1 MTNWRDASGE
11 GALEGERRSGR
22 WSGAGGL
29 KRVVRVAEELR
40 MDPQIV
46 RVALEREDGSVRTD
60 VSLRDSIRAVERALN
75 RESRPPRVVG
85 PRP

>member
-1 MTNWRDASGE
+1 MTNMSEASSE
-11 GALEGERRSGR
+11 LVREDERRSGR

-40 MDPQIV
+40 MDPQLV
-46 RVALEREDGSVRTD
+46 RVALEREYGSVRTD
-60 VSLRDSIRAVERALN
+60 VSLRESIRAVERALDLET
-75 RESRPPRVVG
+75 RRPRAVG